1 MQKELKLKII
11 SDGTSSGTKVID
23 QNGNVLPNIKR
34 IVMIADTEQ
43 THPSV
48 LIELNGELPVEIEA
62 NATVIQPSSIIQPK
76 TIITGNV
83 R

>member
-34 IVMIADTEQ
+34 IVMISDAEQ
-43 THPSV
+43 AHPSV